1 MYKDTTM
8 ADGAYRT
15 RAPGSTSKVNLIC
28 NAFIAVFEK
37 NKSTRMQNLITAH
50 VCKEPPDL
58 DGGLRI
64 VSRLRGM
71 IHRLLGPS
79 DLTDDGDDAAERAA
93 EHICFLADVNK
104 LYDHALGIY
113 DLDVAMLI
121 AQQSQM
127 VRYFRT
133 ATYS

>member
-1 MYKDTTM
+1 
-8 ADGAYRT
+8 
-15 RAPGSTSKVNLIC
+15 
-28 NAFIAVFEK
+28 
-37 NKSTRMQNLITAH
+37 MQNLITAH

-127 VRYFRT
+127 VLYFPT
-133 ATYS
+133 ATYG